1 MREEVVARIRQ
12 VITDQWPAARVS
24 AFLQVY
30 TLLFR
35 TKHTPVIC
43 LRSMIKCN
51 CLHTREFCVL
61 RILCSA
67 VCPGFVD
74 MY

>member
-12 VITDQWPAARVS
+12 VITDQWPAARVR

-35 TKHTPVIC
+35 TKLKHVIY
-43 LRSMIKCN
+43 LGSMMECN
-51 CLHTREFCVL
+51 CLQTREFCVL
-61 RILCSA
+61 RIY
-67 VCPGFVD
+67 
-74 MY
+74 M